1 MLNYTGITYVVV
13 LVVIVYVV
21 VLVAVMVWLISKKHW
36 KTAKWILLT
45 NMILLLLLF
54 CFFTIEDY
62 FTPYHPP
69 VEKLVEHNSTIPGA
83 IPPTLLPKADR
94 SQTYLDDKRD
104 LKDVYT
110 MDEINNEKSAFYVKT
125 STLIYEPIYG
135 FDPYFR
141 QNIRSGMTVEYTW
154 SIRKNGREDGTLSFF
169 ELQET
174 EYQTLEAYYNQLQK
188 YVEDMRN
195 TYNKEPYVFEKT
207 DLYVFYAREY
217 GGYYQYELFREIGGR
232 VFCIY
237 ASTERLQ
244 GGKKGI
250 EPGNTVTE
258 AFRRDAIRIIDHIHP
273 DDGKTA
279 YVYDKL
285 VNLQLP
291 KKRRIRSY
299 TDISVFSEETICLEI
314 PDERYFR
321 ISFYETN
328 QDWLY
333 LYDKRD
339 DMYIRILN
347 SVIGLNVKPQP
358 GDITTSIVYMENET
372 RFDLDFGIEHSFDT
386 MEECMLYLEGT
397 GVIVKR

>member
-1 MLNYTGITYVVV
+1 MMMGMLNYLIVCLVILDVVV
-13 LVVIVYVV
+13 ICILFLNCKKRSKYVA
-21 VLVAVMVWLISKKHW
+21 LSIA
-36 KTAKWILLT
+36 
-45 NMILLLLLF
+45 ILLLVLDLI
-54 CFFTIEDY
+54 CIIMIIADNY
-62 FTPYHPP
+62 SYTPPQI
-69 VEKLVEHNSTIPGA
+69 KISEHNSTIPGV

-94 SQTYLDDKRD
+94 SKTYLDDKRD

-135 FDPYFR
+135 FDPSFK
-141 QNIRSGMTVEYTW
+141 QDIRSGMTVDYTLFIW
-154 SIRKNGREDGTLSFF
+154 KLGREDGTLSLF

-188 YVEDMRN
+188 NVEYMRS
-195 TYNKEPYVFEKT
+195 TYNEEPYVFEKT
-207 DLYVFYAREY
+207 DSYVFYAREY

-250 EPGNTVTE
+250 EPGNAVTE

-291 KKRRIRSY
+291 KNRRIRSY
-299 TDISVFSEETICLEI
+299 TDISAFWGKKISLEI

-321 ISFYETN
+321 IGFHEMN

-347 SVIGLNVKPQP
+347 KVIGLNVKPQP

-372 RFDLDFGIEHSFDT
+372 RYDLEFGIEHSFDN
-386 MEECMLYLEGT
+386 MEECMLYLEET

>member
-1 MLNYTGITYVVV
+1 MLNYSGTAYVFVLVAIIYVV
-13 LVVIVYVV
+13 I
-21 VLVAVMVWLISKKHW
+21 LVAVMVWLISTKRK
-36 KTAKWILLT
+36 KTAKWVLII

-54 CFFTIEDY
+54 CFYTIQDY
-62 FTPYHPP
+62 FVPYHPP
-69 VEKLVEHNSTIPGA
+69 VEKLVEHSTIPGV
-83 IPPTLLPKADR
+83 IPSTLLPKADR

-154 SIRKNGREDGTLSFF
+154 SIMKNGWEDGTLYFF

-188 YVEDMRN
+188 NVEYMRSTCN
-195 TYNKEPYVFEKT
+195 EEPYVFEKT
-207 DLYVFYAREY
+207 DSYVFYAREY

-244 GGKKGI
+244 GAKVGV
-250 EPGNTVTE
+250 EPGDVVRE
-258 AFRRDAIRIIDHIHP
+258 AFRRDAIKIIDHIHP

-291 KKRRIRSY
+291 KNRRIRSY
-299 TDISVFSEETICLEI
+299 TDISVFSGKKISLEI
-314 PDERYFR
+314 SDERYFR
-321 ISFYETN
+321 IGFHEMN

-358 GDITTSIVYMENET
+358 GDITTHIAYMENKT
-372 RFDLDFGIEHSFDT
+372 RYDLEFGIEHSFDN